1 MLPILHW
8 KKKKRLFVTLLGII
22 CQDQQPRRA
31 KKVKLVLEDILVSRD
46 TKVVILGWNWFCLTP
61 TDFS

>member
-1 MLPILHW
+1 M
-8 KKKKRLFVTLLGII
+8 KRLFVTLPGVI

-46 TKVVILGWNWFCLTP
+46 TKAVILACTMFVSRRLIFLKHRFYG
-61 TDFS
+61 D